1 MTDHVRARTGGRE
14 HISGQAF
21 EHFDHML
28 GHLARIRAQTG
39 VELRLSAAGLGL
51 GEVHV
56 HTQTAENADNGLSS
70 FGVER
75 IDQAGCEKLYGG
87 HVSIVVQISYR
98 VMRQIRW
105 YDCAAMTDFHTRIPN
120 HFDLPRRIDRL
131 GELAYNLWWTWQPN
145 AQRLFS
151 RIDNDLWER
160 LAHNPILL
168 LRQVGRSAL
177 NEVAQDNLYLTLY
190 DSVFAEFD
198 MYLSKTD
205 TWSDRTH
212 PELASK
218 PIAYFSMEFG
228 LHETLPIYSGGLG
241 VLSGDH
247 LKEASDLGLPLVGVG
262 LMYAEGYFSQR
273 ISEDGWQEALN
284 NPLQFEDILVLPV
297 LEEDGTPFTVSVEMP
312 DRQVALRIWEIR
324 VGRVPLFLMDSNV
337 ESNTPEDRVLT
348 ARLYW
353 SDLDR
358 RVMQEIVLGVGG
370 VRALRALG
378 YNPSAWHMNEGHA
391 AFLILERARE
401 LVAGGTPFTEAI
413 EKTRGQNVFTTHT
426 PVPAGNDEFPLWLI
440 DKYLSKC
447 WPKLGLSRDQFVD
460 LARNQQSWGESFSM
474 GVLALR
480 HSDGRNAVSELHGH
494 VAQKMWN
501 FLWKDKEE
509 DEVPITYV
517 TNGVHTDNWLARRLG
532 VLYDEYLGPD
542 WRENLDDPGTWTK
555 VDEIPAD
562 ELWNVRRHL
571 KRKLSFRMQEWA
583 RARWT
588 EGGFHPV
595 QVVAS
600 GSLIDPYVL
609 TIGFARRFAT
619 YKRASLILQDVERL
633 LDIINRP
640 NMPVQ
645 IIFAGKA
652 HPADEPGKQLI
663 QKIYRTVKRAETG
676 GRLVFL
682 EDYDMNIARYLVQG
696 VDVWLNTPRR
706 PMEASGTS
714 GMKAAMNGGLN
725 FSVLDGWWR
734 EAYNGKNGWA
744 IGEDKEPDVPE
755 IQDKAD
761 ALSLYSTLEN
771 EIIPLYYERNAD
783 WVPMEWIERIKNNLR
798 TVSPQFSMRRMVKEY
813 VESLYVPAV
822 K

>member
-1 MTDHVRARTGGRE
+1 M
-14 HISGQAF
+14 I
-21 EHFDHML
+21 
-28 GHLARIRAQTG
+28 
-39 VELRLSAAGLGL
+39 
-51 GEVHV
+51 
-56 HTQTAENADNGLSS
+56 
-70 FGVER
+70 
-75 IDQAGCEKLYGG
+75 K
-87 HVSIVVQISYR
+87 
-98 VMRQIRW
+98 
-105 YDCAAMTDFHTRIPN
+105 FHTRIPN
-120 HFDLPRRIDRL
+120 HFDLPRRINRL

-168 LRQVGRSAL
+168 LRKLERSAL
-177 NEVAQDNLYLTLY
+177 NEVAQDSQYLALY
-190 DSVFAEFD
+190 DSVFASFD
-198 MYLSKTD
+198 KYLANKD
-205 TWSDRTH
+205 TWSERTH
-212 PELASK
+212 PELATN

-262 LMYAEGYFSQR
+262 LMYAEGYFFQR
-273 ISEDGWQEALN
+273 IGEDGWQEAVN
-284 NPLQFEDILVLPV
+284 NPLRFGDMMVLPI
-297 LEEDGTPFTVSVEMP
+297 LSENGKPLTVSVEMP
-312 DRQVALRIWEIR
+312 DRQVALRLWEIR

-337 ESNTPEDRVLT
+337 ESNSPEDRMLT

-358 RVMQEIVLGVGG
+358 RMMQEIVLGVGG

-378 YNPSAWHMNEGHA
+378 YNPSVWHMNEGHA

-401 LVAGGTPFTEAI
+401 LVAGGASFADAI
-413 EKTRGQNVFTTHT
+413 EKTREQNIFTTHT

-440 DKYLSKC
+440 DKFLASL
-447 WPKLGLSRDQFVD
+447 WPELGLSRDQFVD
-460 LARNQQSWGESFSM
+460 LARNKQSWGESFSM

-480 HSDGRNAVSELHGH
+480 YSAGRNAVSELHGH
-494 VAQKMWN
+494 VARKMWHS
-501 FLWKDKEE
+501 LWQDREVE
-509 DEVPITYV
+509 DVPITYV
-517 TNGVHTDNWLARRLG
+517 TNGVHTNNWMARRLG
-532 VLYDEYLGPD
+532 VLYDKYLGPD
-542 WRENLDDPGTWTK
+542 WHECLDDPGTWTK
-555 VDEIPAD
+555 LDNIPAD
-562 ELWNVRRHL
+562 ELWAFRMHQ
-571 KRKLSFRMQEWA
+571 KRKLAFRILEWA
-583 RARWT
+583 RARWSK
-588 EGGFHPV
+588 GGFYPV

-600 GSLIDPYVL
+600 GALIDPYVL

-619 YKRASLILQDVERL
+619 YKRASLILCDVERL
-633 LDIINRP
+633 LKIINRP

-663 QKIYRTVKRAETG
+663 QQIYRTVKKAETG

-714 GMKAAMNGGLN
+714 GMKASLNGVLN

-744 IGEDKEPDVPE
+744 IGEDKDPDEPEV
-755 IQDKAD
+755 QDEAD
-761 ALSLYSTLEN
+761 ALSMYSTLEN
-771 EIIPLYYERNAD
+771 EIIPLYYSRNAD
-783 WVPMEWIERIKNNLR
+783 LIPLDWIEHIKNNLR
-798 TVSPQFSMRRMVKEY
+798 TITPQFSTRRMVKEY
-813 VESLYVPAV
+813 VERLYIPAV

>member
-1 MTDHVRARTGGRE
+1 M
-14 HISGQAF
+14 I
-21 EHFDHML
+21 
-28 GHLARIRAQTG
+28 
-39 VELRLSAAGLGL
+39 
-51 GEVHV
+51 
-56 HTQTAENADNGLSS
+56 
-70 FGVER
+70 
-75 IDQAGCEKLYGG
+75 K
-87 HVSIVVQISYR
+87 
-98 VMRQIRW
+98 
-105 YDCAAMTDFHTRIPN
+105 FHTRILN
-120 HFDLPRRIDRL
+120 HFDLPRRINRL
-131 GELAYNLWWTWQPN
+131 GDLAYNLWWTWQPN

-160 LAHNPILL
+160 LSHNPILL
-168 LRQVGRSAL
+168 LRQVERSAL
-177 NEVAQDNLYLTLY
+177 NEVAQDNQYLALY
-190 DSVFAEFD
+190 DSVFTEFD
-198 MYLSKTD
+198 NYKANTK

-241 VLSGDH
+241 VLAGDH
-247 LKEASDLGLPLVGVG
+247 LKEASDMGLPLVGIG

-273 ISEDGWQEALN
+273 ISEDGWQDALN
-284 NPLQFEDILVLPV
+284 NPLRFEDMMVLPV
-297 LEEDGTPFTVSVEMP
+297 LDDDGNPMTISVEMP
-312 DRQVALRIWEIR
+312 DRHVSLRLWEIR
-324 VGRVPLFLMDSNV
+324 VGRVPLYLMDSDVDTNA
-337 ESNTPEDRVLT
+337 SEDRTLT

-378 YNPSAWHMNEGHA
+378 YNPSVWHMNEGHA
-391 AFLILERARE
+391 AFLTLERVRE
-401 LVAGGTPFTEAI
+401 LVASGKTFTEAMD
-413 EKTRGQNVFTTHT
+413 KTRGQNVFTTHT

-440 DKYLSKC
+440 DKYLAAL
-447 WPKLGLSRDQFVD
+447 WPELGLNRDQFVD
-460 LARNQQSWGESFSM
+460 LARNQQAWGESFSM

-480 HSDGRNAVSELHGH
+480 YSEGRNAVSELHGH
-494 VAQKMWN
+494 VARKMWN
-501 FLWKDKEE
+501 FLWKDKPE
-509 DEVPITYV
+509 DDVPITYV
-517 TNGVHTDNWLARRLG
+517 TNGVHTANWMARRLG
-532 VLYDEYLGPD
+532 VLYDQYLGPE
-542 WRENLDDPGTWTK
+542 WRENLDDPETWTK
-555 VDEIPAD
+555 LDEIPAE
-562 ELWNVRRHL
+562 ELWAFRMHQ

-588 EGGFHPV
+588 KGGFHPV
-595 QVVAS
+595 QVVAA
-600 GSLIDPYVL
+600 GALIDPYVL

-619 YKRASLILQDVERL
+619 YKRASLILRDVERL
-633 LDIINRP
+633 LHIINRP

-663 QKIYRTVKRAETG
+663 QQIYRAVKKAETG

-682 EDYDMNIARYLVQG
+682 EDYDMNIARYMVQG

-714 GMKAAMNGGLN
+714 GMKAALNGALN

-734 EAYNGKNGWA
+734 EAYNGRNGWA
-744 IGEDKEPDVPE
+744 IGEDKEPEAPE

-771 EIIPLYYERNAD
+771 EIIPLYYDRNSTLI
-783 WVPMEWIERIKNNLR
+783 PMDWIEHIKNNLR
-798 TVSPQFSMRRMVKEY
+798 TITPQFSTRRMVKEY
-813 VESLYVPAV
+813 VERLYVPAV